1 MKAGE
6 SRFAISRAPSGRA
19 RCRTCKGLISKG
31 DIRIVTLASVSG
43 WPMPR
48 RSVTLVR
55 HARCVTKSFADAVL
69 KVHGTVD
76 NVPVL
81 GDVNTEEV
89 VRVRDA
95 FMATGAAT

>member
-1 MKAGE
+1 
-6 SRFAISRAPSGRA
+6 
-19 RCRTCKGLISKG
+19 
-31 DIRIVTLASVSG
+31 
-43 WPMPR
+43 MPR
-48 RSVTLVR
+48 RSVSLAR

>member
-1 MKAGE
+1 M
-6 SRFAISRAPSGRA
+6 
-19 RCRTCKGLISKG
+19 
-31 DIRIVTLASVSG
+31 TLASVSS

>member
-1 MKAGE
+1 MARQAYKAY
-6 SRFAISRAPSGRA
+6 A
-19 RCRTCKGLISKG
+19 
-31 DIRIVTLASVSG
+31 
-43 WPMPR
+43 
-48 RSVTLVR
+48 VR
-55 HARCVTKSFADAVL
+55 LTKPFADAVL
-69 KVHGTVD
+69 KVHGAFD